1 MRNALCLGVSG
12 LLATT
17 YALPEISISKRDR
30 HTNGATDHYK
40 RSVQGH
46 LQKRAGTVSTNV
58 YDVLSWSLGGAYYAN
73 VTVGTPA
80 QPQVVILD
88 TGSSDLYFDASSAQT
103 CKQPSSDPESCQG
116 GTYDL
121 SKSSTYKQVDAA
133 PAFNT
138 SFGDGSSAQ
147 GPYGSDVVGIGDVL
161 VSPVQFG
168 VAQEVD
174 STTGYSIGLMGIG
187 YSTNEAV
194 QAVQDFYPNMPEVL
208 KDSGVINSR
217 LYSIYLNDARSTS
230 GSILFGGIDKSKY
243 TGELATV
250 DLLPPVYNGRTT
262 GVVNQF
268 ITSVTGVN
276 TTVGGKQSSIW
287 SGGVGNVQAYQ
298 DTNSLPVL
306 LDTGSTAWSL
316 PTRYYE
322 AIVSQFTY
330 IDPRRGICS
339 CSHVNSGD
347 SISLEFAGKV
357 TIQADVSSFIV
368 PIVNSTTRE
377 PVPLGDGT
385 DACAFLL
392 APAAEDGMG
401 FQTLGDAILRSM
413 YVVFDLDNGQVSI
426 AQANINSTASPD
438 IVTVQAGPTGVA
450 AAVSNVA
457 SAPSNTWS
465 VAAAIATTPAYSV
478 TTAKDP
484 IGTATGEAAVPESA
498 QLEGDDDSGNGDSSS
513 GGGSNSGGS
522 GTGSGSHHTSS
533 GAAAGLVVPGAGD
546 NVLFYITGLWVA
558 GMALGAGLML

>member
-1 MRNALCLGVSG
+1 
-12 LLATT
+12 
-17 YALPEISISKRDR
+17 
-30 HTNGATDHYK
+30 
-40 RSVQGH
+40 
-46 LQKRAGTVSTNV
+46 
-58 YDVLSWSLGGAYYAN
+58 
-73 VTVGTPA
+73 
-80 QPQVVILD
+80 
-88 TGSSDLYFDASSAQT
+88 
-103 CKQPSSDPESCQG
+103 
-116 GTYDL
+116 
-121 SKSSTYKQVDAA
+121 
-133 PAFNT
+133 
-138 SFGDGSSAQ
+138 
-147 GPYGSDVVGIGDVL
+147 
-161 VSPVQFG
+161 
-168 VAQEVD
+168 
-174 STTGYSIGLMGIG
+174 
-187 YSTNEAV
+187 
-194 QAVQDFYPNMPEVL
+194 
-208 KDSGVINSR
+208 
-217 LYSIYLNDARSTS
+217 
-230 GSILFGGIDKSKY
+230 
-243 TGELATV
+243 
-250 DLLPPVYNGRTT
+250 
-262 GVVNQF
+262 
-268 ITSVTGVN
+268 
-276 TTVGGKQSSIW
+276 
-287 SGGVGNVQAYQ
+287 
-298 DTNSLPVL
+298 
-306 LDTGSTAWSL
+306 
-316 PTRYYE
+316 
-322 AIVSQFTY
+322 
-330 IDPRRGICS
+330 
-339 CSHVNSGD
+339 
-347 SISLEFAGKV
+347 
-357 TIQADVSSFIV
+357 V

-426 AQANINSTASPD
+426 AQAKINSTASPD